1 MFCLSLRSNTFHSA
15 SSGTLVRINSPPIH
29 FNSPTMPFQSTE
41 PHHEA
46 YMSLTKG
53 LKELNFEDPSVPCD
67 LLLTGDQA
75 FPLAM
80 NSQGQVLMAVSLYGS
95 GRIVVL
101 SHETYLYLFPT
112 LVENALTW
120 LTGDGS
126 NNQVGVQQNLK
137 AVADRLNKSKFQVK
151 VVGDFSNNLGVGVYV
166 TDAYSVGKDPKDLV
180 AFLKAGGGVLIAG
193 QAWNW
198 AANHPKENVIIDFPG
213 NKVSSVAGIYFS
225 DIYGQTEILPVY
237 PQIPSSWKAL
247 RVGKDFRGDLEF
259 LLKGISELNIAK
271 GFVASEVLVHGPL
284 SFPVGTTEDGRTF
297 LAGAYYGK
305 GRVVVVSHE
314 GQLKIE
320 TMAPFWNN
328 AINWLDENRKGVIGV
343 SPDLDQAF
351 TLYRKSGFN
360 CTKTTFR
367 KDLSVFVCTAYT
379 EENEKEIQDFV
390 AEGGG
395 LLIGGHAWWWAY
407 THPNPMTDFS
417 GNKILNKMGL
427 SLLEKT
433 IEEGSYKV
441 PDLTQSKSHFCYLLR
456 RVAAHVIKGE
466 ALTKYEEQS
475 LKKLGSDCASYLQI
489 KACDCYSYALVV
501 STLTDILKKSGISQV
516 NEKTPAKNPRDH
528 FLLSVVTE
536 VFRACPHPD
545 AVLPYLIKENVEMP
559 VVNNKRIKIN
569 VNTAGNEEWISTG
582 LYLFSGMKTY
592 MICPAEI
599 TNKGWTIQIGCQT
612 DFLDAEELCRAP
624 CVCEEFSVS
633 TDVMQVCNLW
643 GGLLYLVAPPNT
655 KVESVEVIVQTA
667 VLAPYYKFGETTAAD
682 WLLLRTAP
690 SPWAELEFENII
702 LTVPSEAVRD
712 LDRPDEVA
720 AHWNKVM
727 RAIADLA
734 AIPHKFPRKERF
746 VTDVQIS
753 HGWMHS
759 GYPIMAF
766 RSVAKDLLRVQDMWG
781 PIHELGHNQQR
792 GCWEFPPHT
801 TECTCNLWSVY
812 VHEEV
817 LGINRAQAHS
827 HLTVA
832 ERTTRI
838 EKYVRRGRDLNK
850 WDVWVA
856 LETYLQLQERF
867 GWDAFKKVFAAYH
880 TMSNVPGDNNG
891 KMNLYAE
898 TFSQTV
904 QLNLCGFFKAWGW
917 PIEASTEQKLSN
929 LPPWTDHPL
938 VKYG

>member
-1 MFCLSLRSNTFHSA
+1 
-15 SSGTLVRINSPPIH
+15 
-29 FNSPTMPFQSTE
+29 MPLQSTQ

-53 LKELNFEDPSVPCD
+53 LKELNFENPSVPCD

-75 FPLAM
+75 FPLAI

-112 LVENALTW
+112 LVENTLTW
-120 LTGDGS
+120 LRGDGS

-137 AVADRLNKSKFQVK
+137 AVADRLNKSKFQVN

-166 TDAYSVGKDPKDLV
+166 TDAYRVGKDPKDLV

-198 AANHPKENVIIDFPG
+198 AANHPKENIILDFPG

-271 GFVASEVLVHGPL
+271 GLVASEVLVHGPL

-297 LAGAYYGK
+297 LAGSYYGK
-305 GRVVVVSHE
+305 GRVVVISHE
-314 GQLKIE
+314 NPLSNE

-328 AINWLDENRKGVIGV
+328 AINWLDENCKGVIGV

-395 LLIGGHAWWWAY
+395 LLIGGHAWWWAS

-433 IEEGSYKV
+433 IEEASYKV
-441 PDLTQSKSHFCYLLR
+441 PDLTQSKSHFCHLLR
-456 RVAAHVIKGE
+456 RVAAHVMKGE
-466 ALTKYEEQS
+466 ALTKNEEQS
-475 LKKLGSDCASYLQI
+475 LKKLGSDCVSYLQI

-501 STLTDILKKSGISQV
+501 STLIDILKKSGILQV
-516 NEKTPAKNPRDH
+516 NEKNPAKNPKDH

-536 VFRACPHPD
+536 VFKACPHPD

-569 VNTAGNEEWISTG
+569 ANTADKKEWISTG
-582 LYLFSGMKTY
+582 LYLSYGMKTY
-592 MICPAEI
+592 LILPAKI
-599 TNKGWTIQIGCQT
+599 INNGWKIQIGCQT
-612 DFLDAEELCRAP
+612 DFLDAEELNRAP

-682 WLLLRTAP
+682 WSLLRTAP

-712 LDRPDEVA
+712 LDHPDEVA
-720 AHWNKVM
+720 AQWNKVM

-734 AIPHKFPRKERF
+734 AIPHKFPRKERL

-753 HGWMHS
+753 AGWMHS
-759 GYPIMAF
+759 GYPVMAPKC
-766 RSVAKDLLRVQDMWG
+766 VAKDLLRVQDMWG

-801 TECTCNLWSVY
+801 TDCTCNLWSVY

-817 LGINRAQAHS
+817 LGINRAQAHPS
-827 HLTVA
+827 MTVT
-832 ERTTRI
+832 ERTTQI
-838 EKYVRRGRDLNK
+838 EKYVKGGRDLSKWNK
-850 WDVWVA
+850 WVA

-880 TMSNVPGDNNG
+880 TMSNFPGDNKG